1 MDKLSSE
8 KGVKLYR
15 KCVIPLTLVC
25 LKLDKP
31 CRQLDK
37 RRRLLLKYSFYFC
50 DLQFTSLIISMK
62 ITSVICLMLTATLFL
77 LQQIGCLYRDC
88 INNLT
93 KPTLIACKLLSTGDF
108 MKQLILVQGA
118 GMVFILPYIRVQKMI
133 QYFSQEVRGKSTHDS
148 HNIKATVIKSVQVQ
162 KAYLQPGTIAIHKWV
177 LQSVN
182 LTILLTLW
190 VYAVFRYS

>member
-77 LQQIGCLYRDC
+77 LQQIGAEF
-88 INNLT
+88 NLQ
-93 KPTLIACKLLSTGDF
+93 
-108 MKQLILVQGA
+108 MQLN
-118 GMVFILPYIRVQKMI
+118 
-133 QYFSQEVRGKSTHDS
+133 SD
-148 HNIKATVIKSVQVQ
+148 
-162 KAYLQPGTIAIHKWV
+162 
-177 LQSVN
+177 
-182 LTILLTLW
+182 
-190 VYAVFRYS
+190 